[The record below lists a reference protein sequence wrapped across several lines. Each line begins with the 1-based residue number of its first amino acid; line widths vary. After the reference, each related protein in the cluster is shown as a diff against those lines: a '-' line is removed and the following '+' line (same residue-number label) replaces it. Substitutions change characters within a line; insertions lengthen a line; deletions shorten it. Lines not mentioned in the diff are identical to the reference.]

1 MSDISKE
8 IVSLIVTK
16 DLYKAKLLISESLN
30 QKIGL
35 LLEEKLISYAPTIHS
50 SNLFED
56 GNPDKALPAGIYPAK
71 KKDGS
76 GDYVFMD
83 DGKPEI
89 DEKESIIKPTSYS
102 DIARSA
108 LDGTLA
114 RTSLNLF
121 KMPGVLPSVAGAVVG
136 LGALWDAGSQAL
148 DTFDQFS
155 KNKKALADA
164 QASESIQASKTNP
177 QRNSSVSGTT
187 ENDLQSAANNNEYAI
202 SPGAAWGAMTMKYG
216 AQALNMFLGNQFIS
230 KPAGWLATSR
240 EGTAARTIYDAEIAR
255 TSARR
260 IAAGQLPELPL
271 PFGPGE
277 LGAREALNRAADTAR
292 RGAPAANPAVA
303 QSSWERFIG
312 QDRKKS
318 VDRMVDRY
326 TETMSSQPTQAGQ
339 TPDVATVNTAID
351 YGQAVKKARGT
362 PQTPAQAAA
371 LDAQAAAERESLLSH
386 LPAVVHTPLKI
397 GQSSAG
403 GVASAIPAILAVGG
417 ALHPTWQDELKDM
430 LFPPLTIERADQK
443 VKTDTEN
450 IRRQRSIDAGTRMSN
465 QGMVMIQSKNKRTGD
480 DILTSPAGRQIYMDD
495 IEKNK
500 N

>member
-56 GNPDKALPAGIYPAK
+56 GDPNKALSPGVYPAK

-76 GDYVFMD
+76 GDYVYMD
-83 DGKPEI
+83 DGNPEI

-121 KMPGVLPSVAGAVVG
+121 KMPGAWPKVAGAVVG
-136 LGALWDAGSQAL
+136 LGSLWDAGSQAL

-164 QASESIQASKTNP
+164 QATEAIQASKTNP

-202 SPGAAWGAMTMKYG
+202 SPNAAFAAMAMKYG
-216 AQALNMFLGNQFIS
+216 TQALNMFLGNQLVS
-230 KPAGWLATSR
+230 KPANWLAAYR
-240 EGTAARTIYDAEIAR
+240 EGNVAREIYNAEIAS
-255 TSARR
+255 TSAQRT
-260 IAAGQLPELPL
+260 AAGLPPQL
-271 PFGPGE
+271 PFGPSN
-277 LGAREALNRAADTAR
+277 LGASEALNRAAHTAR
-292 RGAPAANPAVA
+292 RGALAANPEVA
-303 QSSWERFIG
+303 QPSFERFIG
-312 QDRKKS
+312 QDRRKS

-326 TETMSSQPTQAGQ
+326 TETISSQPTQAGQ
-339 TPDVATVNTAID
+339 TPNVATVNAAID
-351 YGQAVKKARGT
+351 YGQAVKSARGT
-362 PQTPAQAAA
+362 LHTPAQAAA
-371 LDAQAAAERESLLSH
+371 LDAQVKAEEKALLSH
-386 LPAVVHTPLKI
+386 LPPVIRTPLTI

-403 GVASAIPAILAVGG
+403 AVASAIPAILAGG
-417 ALHPTWQDELKDM
+417 SALHPTWQDELRDM
-430 LFPPLTIERADQK
+430 LFPPLTIEKADQK
-443 VKTDTEN
+443 VKTDTDN
-450 IRRQRSIDAGTRMSN
+450 VTRKRSTDAGTGVSN

-480 DILTSPAGRQIYMDD
+480 HILTSPAGRQIYMDD
-495 IEKNK
+495 IEKN
-500 N
+500 